1 MEVSQMT
8 QVQGELATT
17 GEPGRKLAWDEF
29 FFPLQRIDRLDEKVT
44 MQFGEIRRELG
55 TRIDGLDSRL
65 DSLRA
70 WAIGLLFTLLA
81 GFGGVIF
88 SLRR

>member
-1 MEVSQMT
+1 MQRK
-8 QVQGELATT
+8 
-17 GEPGRKLAWDEF
+17 PRRKLAPNEF
-29 FFPLQRIDRLDEKVT
+29 FFLLWRIDRLDEKVAI
-44 MQFGEIRRELG
+44 QFGELRRELG
-55 TRIDGLDSRL
+55 ARIDGLDFRL